1 MWYLIVSIPD
11 LCTLTY
17 LVPQSVK
24 MCLTVLFIFQWIVK
38 RELARWL
45 VMGVIGILTG
55 CIASIIDIAVK
66 STAELK
72 FTYLKHCILSQA
84 YMNSRFSQH
93 FM

>member
-1 MWYLIVSIPD
+1 M
-11 LCTLTY
+11 
-17 LVPQSVK
+17 
-24 MCLTVLFIFQWIVK
+24 K

-72 FTYLKHCILSQA
+72 FYISEILYL
-84 YMNSRFSQH
+84 FSG
-93 FM
+93 